1 MMSAEHVVELITGR
15 KRPEDVPATLR
26 APNTFKITQGHG

>member
-1 MMSAEHVVELITGR
+1 MMSAEHVVDLITER

-26 APNTFKITQGHG
+26 APDTIKVTQGHG